1 MNEVKLRQQFDQ
13 FLSNVKNLKGT
24 ESFYEYESKFVELSQ
39 EFAREI
45 VESSLGEVAKDRRK
59 KKSFRQGQERLK

>member
-24 ESFYEYESKFVELSQ
+24 ESFYEYESKFLELSQ
-39 EFAREI
+39 EFSRELF
-45 VESSLGEVAKDRRK
+45 ESSLGELANDRRK
-59 KKSFRQGQERLK
+59 TKSFRLGQER